1 MQFIKIRKYIEEA
14 IDNFNKTKIYLI
26 SPNNI
31 EFKTFRK
38 DFLDVASSGLLD
50 FFQLRVK
57 NFDDESLVNLIN
69 FTFPICKKYKIKFIL
84 NDRPDLAKSFNLDG
98 VHVGKKDKSIFI
110 CRSLLGKKKI
120 VGKSCYSSTSLA
132 HNAQKHG
139 ADYVAFGS
147 FFKTKTKDDT
157 NKVFF
162 SSIRSWNKFKKIP
175 SVGIGGIN
183 YRNLSSIR
191 KLQLDY
197 IAISSSIWKN
207 NVSPLTSLKKIKNL
221 IDNY

>member
-1 MQFIKIRKYIEEA
+1 MI
-14 IDNFNKTKIYLI
+14 N
-26 SPNNI
+26 
-31 EFKTFRK
+31 
-38 DFLDVASSGLLD
+38 

-57 NFDDESLVNLIN
+57 NSNDERLINLIY
-69 FTFPICKKYKIKFIL
+69 FFVPICKKFNIKFII

-98 VHVGKKDKSIFI
+98 VHVGKKDSSIFF

-132 HNAQKHG
+132 FSAQKHG
-139 ADYVAFGS
+139 ANYVAFGS
-147 FFKTKTKDDT
+147 FFQTKTKDNT

-162 SSIRSWNKFKKIP
+162 SSIHSWNKFKKIP
-175 SVGIGGIN
+175 SVGIGGIS

-191 KLQLDY
+191 ELNLDY
-197 IAISSSIWKN
+197 IALSSSIWN
-207 NVSPLTSLKKIKNL
+207 NKLSPLISLKKIKNL

>member
-1 MQFIKIRKYIEEA
+1 MEA
-14 IDNFNKTKIYLI
+14 IIEKFKKPKIYLI
-26 SPNNI
+26 SPNNF
-31 EFKTFRK
+31 EFKTFK
-38 DFLDVASSGLLD
+38 SDFLNIASSRMIN

-57 NFDDESLVNLIN
+57 NSNDERLINLIY
-69 FTFPICKKYKIKFIL
+69 FFVPICKKFNIKFII

-98 VHVGKKDKSIFI
+98 VHVGKKDSSIFF

-132 HNAQKHG
+132 FSAQKHG
-139 ADYVAFGS
+139 ANYVAFGS
-147 FFKTKTKDDT
+147 FFQTKTKDNT

-162 SSIRSWNKFKKIP
+162 SSIHSWNKFKKIP
-175 SVGIGGIN
+175 SVGIGGIS

-191 KLQLDY
+191 ELNLDY
-197 IAISSSIWKN
+197 IALSSSIWN
-207 NVSPLTSLKKIKNL
+207 NKLSPLISLKKIKNL